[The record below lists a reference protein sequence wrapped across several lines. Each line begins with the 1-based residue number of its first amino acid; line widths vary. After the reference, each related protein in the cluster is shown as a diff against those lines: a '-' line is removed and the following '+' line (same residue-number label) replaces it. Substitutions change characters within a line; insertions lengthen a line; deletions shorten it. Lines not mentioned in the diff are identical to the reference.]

1 MAAKKATTAKAEAK
15 PAAKKVS
22 AKKQTAIVT
31 FEDIQQRAFEIYVS
45 NGGAQ
50 SAEQNW
56 AQAEKELS
64 K

>member
-1 MAAKKATTAKAEAK
+1 MAAKKATTEKAETK

-22 AKKQTAIVT
+22 AKKQTPIVT
-31 FEDIQQRAFEIYVS
+31 YADIQQRAFEIYAS
-45 NGGAQ
+45 NGGSQ

-56 AQAEKELS
+56 QQAEKELS